1 MVPSSA
7 YTDHSSRSYRNLSPK
22 SKLGVGVGMVVWG
35 VVGLRLSEKAE
46 DKFGYK
52 PTEADKD
59 ALEKMTPK
67 ITVIKREER

>member
-1 MVPSSA
+1 M
-7 YTDHSSRSYRNLSPK
+7 SPK